1 MNSDPSLCANC
12 GSLLDSVSPGGL
24 CPRCLM
30 AGAMQPTEPL
40 GHDPNQP
47 GPSIADVASAFPLL
61 EILECVGRGG
71 MGIVYKVRQ
80 KTLDRLVALKLL
92 APERVADTE
101 FAERFGHEAKALAAL
116 SHPNIVTIYDFGK
129 AGQFYY
135 LLMEFVDGAN
145 LRQILHAQR
154 FTPEEA
160 LAIVPPICEALQ
172 YAHEHGVVHR
182 DIKPENLLL
191 DKEGRVKI
199 ADFGIAKML
208 RYGGSEIGVAETQPV
223 GTPQYMAPEQKDRRV
238 IDHRADI
245 YSLGVVFYEMLTGEL
260 PGRKIEAPS
269 SLARGIRIDVRIDE
283 IVLRALEKEPQ
294 LRIQTA
300 AEFRTRVQTI
310 AGTADST
317 RDATM
322 TPTAEAGRLGRI
334 RWQLVGYSALMAIGA
349 LAMGSNLNR
358 GGLVISAW
366 GILFFMAVTV
376 MSVFSNGKL
385 AKVKAA
391 RQVALI
397 DAVGILS
404 AAMGCAVITPDLPR
418 PWLIAIATVCAYGI
432 VSCLLQLA
440 NVWPFRS
447 ALFVS
452 DPWGKPGLWYV
463 AYYGA
468 CFSSF
473 ASIVFW
479 WIASS
484 LTPASQ
490 KLAPWLLLIV
500 ACVAA
505 GLGLATRKS
514 RRGGVATIVGGINFT
529 IWTLFLAAGIVS
541 QVHAAGVPELVQD
554 ETLDIEPD
562 GEIRFKTL
570 VSAVNRSAMTLDKDQ
585 FRNSSFVH
593 VERVFDGRGSPLD
606 FETLRGVGDRVSYRV
621 SLKEPV
627 APGAKVTIVTE
638 GRMSGLIHSTKEPNV
653 FEYHMDHSP
662 GYDGMTH
669 RVELHRLPLGAELIG
684 HAKNMSEE
692 KTGGRVELHLDCQ
705 ISPGGDSD
713 VRYRYRLSNVP
724 ATRPSAP

>member
-1 MNSDPSLCANC
+1 
-12 GSLLDSVSPGGL
+12 
-24 CPRCLM
+24 M
-30 AGAMQPTEPL
+30 AGAMQPTEPS
-40 GHDPNQP
+40 GQDPNQP
-47 GPSIADVASAFPLL
+47 APSIEDVASAFPLL
-61 EILECVGRGG
+61 EILGCAGRGG
-71 MGIVYKVRQ
+71 MGIVYKARQ

-116 SHPNIVTIYDFGK
+116 SHPNIVTIYDFGQ

-145 LRQILHAQR
+145 LRQLLRAQK

-208 RYGGSEIGVAETQPV
+208 RHGTSEIGVAETQPA
-223 GTPQYMAPEQKDRRV
+223 GTPQYMAPEQKERRV

-260 PGRKIEAPS
+260 PAPRIEAPS
-269 SLARGIRIDVRIDE
+269 SLARGVRIDVRIDE

-310 AGTADST
+310 AGTVDST

-322 TPTAEAGRLGRI
+322 MPTAEAGRLERV

-366 GILFFMAVTV
+366 GILFFVAVTV
-376 MSVFSNGKL
+376 MSVFSNANV

-404 AAMGCAVITPDLPR
+404 AAMGCAAMTPNLPR
-418 PWLIAIATVCAYGI
+418 PWPIAIGAVCAYGI
-432 VSCLLQLA
+432 VACLLQLA
-440 NVWPFRS
+440 NLGPFRS
-447 ALFVS
+447 ALFIS
-452 DPWGKPGLWYV
+452 DHWGKPGLWYA

-500 ACVAA
+500 ACGATGV
-505 GLGLATRKS
+505 GLAARKS

-541 QVHAAGVPELVQD
+541 QARAAGIPELVQD
-554 ETLDIEPD
+554 ETLDIQPD

-570 VSAVNRSAMTLDKDQ
+570 VAAVNRSAMTLDKDQ

-593 VERVFDGRGSPLD
+593 VERIFDGHGSLLD
-606 FETLRGVGDRVSYRV
+606 FETLRGAGDGVSYRV

-638 GRMSGLIHSTKEPNV
+638 DL
-653 FEYHMDHSP
+653 
-662 GYDGMTH
+662 
-669 RVELHRLPLGAELIG
+669 
-684 HAKNMSEE
+684 
-692 KTGGRVELHLDCQ
+692 
-705 ISPGGDSD
+705 
-713 VRYRYRLSNVP
+713 
-724 ATRPSAP
+724 RPDPFHDRTEWF